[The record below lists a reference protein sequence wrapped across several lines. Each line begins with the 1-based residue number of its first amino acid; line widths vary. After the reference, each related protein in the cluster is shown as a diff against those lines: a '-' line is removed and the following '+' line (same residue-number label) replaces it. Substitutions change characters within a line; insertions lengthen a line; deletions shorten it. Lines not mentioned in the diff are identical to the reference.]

1 MVHHL
6 ALHLPPVV
14 GDVDQLPLAGPQRGV
29 SGQRGEEA
37 GAQDAALTVVTN
49 LGWGTS
55 WSHVNSPG
63 QHTIHTV
70 HNGKLGGARGYSL

>member
-14 GDVDQLPLAGPQRGV
+14 GDVDQLPLARPQRGV
-29 SGQRGEEA
+29 SRQRGEEA
-37 GAQDAALTVVTN
+37 GAEDAALAVVTN

-55 WSHVNSPG
+55 
-63 QHTIHTV
+63 
-70 HNGKLGGARGYSL
+70 